1 MNPAQQVSVTR
12 SAHRCPAKNC
22 DTDLSPDEFMC
33 PRHVVL
39 IPASL
44 RTSIEA
50 ACLNGH
56 ELGTHPSTEYLA
68 YANAAIA
75 EVAHKEA
82 RRGCRK
88 DGGRGKPAQLALFD
102 LRGTS

>member
-1 MNPAQQVSVTR
+1 MNPAQPLPTTH
-12 SAHRCPAKNC
+12 SAHRCLAKHC
-22 DTDLSPDEFMC
+22 GTDLGPGEFMC
-33 PRHVVL
+33 ARHVAL
-39 IPASL
+39 IPGSL

-50 ACLNGH
+50 AYLNGH

-82 RRGCRK
+82 RLRK